1 MRGRRNAAEVKS
13 ILQKML
19 ACSFDEVFAYTQ
31 SKYRTSGFA
40 AIWQFPK
47 GCH

>member
-1 MRGRRNAAEVKS
+1 MRGRRNLTEFKS

-19 ACSFDEVFAYTQ
+19 ACSFDKVFAYTQ
-31 SKYRTSGFA
+31 SKYRTSGLAF
-40 AIWQFPK
+40 IWWFQK